1 MKKLQ
6 KTTLILSII
15 FLIGCKKEINQK
27 KLTEK
32 KNEITENKQ
41 KLFKDYI
48 KSNNPQRI
56 NLNTDNIP
64 EYIFSEMGFYIFFD
78 GKTKKEIEYI
88 NPSGPK
94 LAGSG
99 NLKFIDINCNDNQKE
114 FIVESAGGGTM
125 GNYHYMD
132 IMRYNTK
139 TQKISS
145 IFEHEISSF
154 SWVKDEEKLDFVFY
168 IDILYNKEN
177 KCTDTI
183 KVFKGEFTN
192 KSESYSLKIKP
203 QKLIEKYYFNI
214 KTGFFEKNND

>member
-1 MKKLQ
+1 MRKLQ
-6 KTTLILSII
+6 KTTLIFSMI
-15 FLIGCKKEINQK
+15 FFIGCKKEINQES
-27 KLTEK
+27 LTKK

-41 KLFKDYI
+41 KQFKDYI

-99 NLKFIDINCNDNQKE
+99 KLKFIDINCYDNQKE
-114 FIVESAGGGTM
+114 FIVESAGGGTI
-125 GNYHYMD
+125 GNYHYMN
-132 IMRYNTK
+132 IMRYNSK

-145 IFEHEISSF
+145 IFDYEISSF
-154 SWVKDEEKLDFVFY
+154 NWIEDEEKLDFVNY
-168 IDILYNKEN
+168 IDILYIKDNE
-177 KCTDTI
+177 CSDTI
-183 KVFKGEFTN
+183 KIYNGKFTN
-192 KSESYSLKIKP
+192 KPESYSLRIKP
-203 QKLIEKYYFNI
+203 QKLIEKYFFNRD
-214 KTGFFEKNND
+214 TGFFEKDIN

>member
-15 FLIGCKKEINQK
+15 FLIGCKKEINK
-27 KLTEK
+27 ESLTEK

-41 KLFKDYI
+41 KQYKDYI

-114 FIVESAGGGTM
+114 FIVESAGGGTI
-125 GNYHYMD
+125 GNYHYVN
-132 IMRYNTK
+132 IMRYNSK

-145 IFEHEISSF
+145 IFDYEISSF
-154 SWVKDEEKLDFVFY
+154 NWIEDEEKLDFVNY
-168 IDILYNKEN
+168 IDVLYIKDNE
-177 KCTDTI
+177 CSDTI
-183 KVFKGEFTN
+183 KIYNGKFNN
-192 KSESYSLKIKP
+192 KPESYSLRIKP
-203 QKLIEKYYFNI
+203 QKLIEKYFFNRN
-214 KTGFFEKNND
+214 TGFFEKDIN